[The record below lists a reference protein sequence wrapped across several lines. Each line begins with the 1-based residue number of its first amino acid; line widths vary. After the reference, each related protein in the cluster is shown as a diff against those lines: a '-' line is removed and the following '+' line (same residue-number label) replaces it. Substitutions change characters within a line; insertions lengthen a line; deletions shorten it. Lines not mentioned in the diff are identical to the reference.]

1 MKKWL
6 SLVLPFI
13 GLAIFAWIVY
23 GTGPDKIIESFR
35 AIDPKRL
42 LIFPVFTFFFLWL
55 RGVRW
60 LMLTRIVGIDVPLLK
75 STLFWSIGFFAASVT
90 PGKVGDALRAFYLS
104 RETGKNFGEC
114 FLTVFIDRLMD
125 LVIVLTLGLFTIL
138 IYSYYYIRLPSIWI
152 VVIAVVGIFAVL
164 YLLLRR
170 GVMRKL
176 LGPMFRALAPE
187 RYREELSL
195 HISSFYDSL
204 GVYAK
209 RWRQTM
215 GAFFFA
221 LIFWA
226 TVMLLAYTVTR
237 VLSIDVSLG
246 YLALMMPTV
255 TLVELIPIS
264 VAGLGTREAAVIYFF
279 SVIGIASAQAVGFSI
294 MYLILGTYLTAL
306 VGFFAWLFKPAKL
319 SA

>member
-1 MKKWL
+1 
-6 SLVLPFI
+6 
-13 GLAIFAWIVY
+13 
-23 GTGPDKIIESFR
+23 
-35 AIDPKRL
+35 
-42 LIFPVFTFFFLWL
+42 
-55 RGVRW
+55 
-60 LMLTRIVGIDVPLLK
+60 
-75 STLFWSIGFFAASVT
+75 
-90 PGKVGDALRAFYLS
+90 
-104 RETGKNFGEC
+104 
-114 FLTVFIDRLMD
+114 
-125 LVIVLTLGLFTIL
+125 
-138 IYSYYYIRLPSIWI
+138 
-152 VVIAVVGIFAVL
+152 
-164 YLLLRR
+164 
-170 GVMRKL
+170 
-176 LGPMFRALAPE
+176 
-187 RYREELSL
+187 
-195 HISSFYDSL
+195 
-204 GVYAK
+204 
-209 RWRQTM
+209 M